1 MCRNDSHLRVTAH
14 ETKILILTEVL
25 FGVKAHYWRAKLA
38 CKRGYIKRWDRSCH
52 LTPANSAK
60 DFSWTSAQRGYQ
72 PNTSYDHIFCHTLF
86 SILL

>member
-25 FGVKAHYWRAKLA
+25 FGVKTHYWRAKLA
-38 CKRGYIKRWDRSCH
+38 RKRGYVKRWDRSSH
-52 LTPANSAK
+52 FTPANSAE
-60 DFSWTSAQRGYQ
+60 DFSWTSAQWGYQ
-72 PNTSYDHIFCHTLF
+72 PNTSDYHLSCHTLF